1 MRRLLDLLAMVSVI
15 GLIGFFLW
23 ARHSAVSTQAATLP
37 SATSQ
42 SDAQDDNQP
51 QYPEQQ
57 QARGIVTIAS
67 PLAEL
72 MSRVRS
78 GQETS
83 NSETSNDDS
92 GSRPSVSSE
101 HVTDSPVGTGNPI
114 LHKTFQ
120 VAKAANL
127 PFEIPPHAATPKL
140 HGTYHAFFQHAA
152 PSDSDGADIEFLL
165 LNQQQYSDFI
175 NQRPGDALFSADE
188 AHDQEVNITLPPT
201 LNQPV
206 KYYLVFRNGS
216 SAGKIDVQADFR
228 VDF

>member
-1 MRRLLDLLAMVSVI
+1 MRRLLDVLAMISVI

-23 ARHSAVSTQAATLP
+23 ARHSAVSAEAVTQP
-37 SATSQ
+37 SPAPQ
-42 SDAQDDNQP
+42 SGAQDDNQP
-51 QYPEQQ
+51 HYPEQQ

-67 PLAEL
+67 PLADFI
-72 MSRVRS
+72 SRVH
-78 GQETS
+78 GNQG
-83 NSETSNDDS
+83 NSEANDS
-92 GSRPSVSSE
+92 GSSSPGPSE

-127 PFEIPPHAATPKL
+127 PFEIPPHAAIPKL
-140 HGTYHAFFQHAA
+140 HGTYHSFFSHAGA
-152 PSDSDGADIEFLL
+152 SDSDDANVEFLL
-165 LNQQQYSDFI
+165 MNQQQYSDFI
-175 NQRPGDALFSADE
+175 NQRPNDAVFSADG
-188 AHDQEVNITLPPT
+188 AHDQEVNVTLPPT

-216 SAGKIDVQADFR
+216 NAGKISVQADFR